1 MGRITG
7 CLLLALV
14 ALVAL
19 ACTKKEA
26 ATEPERPAEK
36 ATAEKPAEKAEK
48 PPNFIVVLLDDT
60 GYADFGAYGSE
71 INTPNID
78 RLAANG
84 VQFSNYHTPAT
95 CSPTRS
101 MLLTGVD
108 NHLTGMGNMIEIM
121 ADNQFDQ
128 PGYEG
133 YMSDSVVTLPR
144 LLQDAGYH
152 TYMAGKWHLGKSKDS
167 LPAARGFERSI
178 ALMESGA
185 DNFEKKSYLPM
196 YDFVHFYE
204 GFEEVDLPKDF
215 YSTRYYIDRTME
227 YIGKDH
233 ADGKPFFAYVS
244 LQAQHYPLQAPK
256 EYIDKYEGVYDVGWD
271 EIRAK
276 RYARQVEKGLMP
288 AGKKLRPA
296 AGAEAWKSLS
306 KKERRVRAKQMEVYA
321 GMLEAVDANV
331 GRLLAYL
338 EEIGEADNTVM
349 IVVSDN
355 GADNNEQDKTFPEW
369 YAKNFDMSYEA
380 MGLPGSYVN
389 YGPGW
394 AGASGT
400 PLHLF
405 KGSASE
411 GGMRVPFIVHY
422 PGKLQKAKRTDA
434 FAYVSDV
441 TPTLLE
447 LAGAPAHD
455 GSYGGRK
462 VHEITGKS
470 MVSLLQ
476 GETDRIHGPNDAVAY
491 ELAGSAA
498 VFRGDY
504 KMMRNNPP
512 FGDKKWR
519 LYRYQADPLELD
531 DRAESEPKRFA
542 EMQAAYDAYAKE
554 VSLIEVP
561 DDYNPLMQL
570 QKNVKRNQGKEQT
583 KKVPVLD

>member
-1 MGRITG
+1 MRRTSILIALCIIAASG
-7 CLLLALV
+7 CSKNER
-14 ALVAL
+14 
-19 ACTKKEA
+19 TSTA
-26 ATEPERPAEK
+26 ADTQPDTEEQTSA
-36 ATAEKPAEKAEK
+36 KPDRS
-48 PPNFIVVLLDDT
+48 PNFIVVLLDDT

-78 RLAANG
+78 QLAENG

-144 LLQDAGYH
+144 LLQDEGYH

-215 YSTRYYIDRTME
+215 YSTRYYIDRTIE

-244 LQAQHYPLQAPK
+244 LQAQHYPLQVPK

-321 GMLEAVDANV
+321 GMLEAVDANI

-422 PGKLQKAKRTDA
+422 PGKLQKAKLTDA

-462 VHEITGKS
+462 VQEITGKS
-470 MVSLLQ
+470 MVSFLQ
-476 GETDRIHGPNDAVAY
+476 GDADRIHGPNDAVAY

-519 LYRYQADPLELD
+519 LYRYQDDPLELD

-542 EMQAAYDAYAKE
+542 EMQAAYNAYAKE

-561 DDYNPLMQL
+561 DDYNPLTQL
-570 QKNVKRNQGKEQT
+570 QKNVNRNQGKEQT
-583 KKVPVLD
+583 KKVPALD